1 MTDPT
6 EVTIDVFGRADVAGA
21 LADRLGSISPG
32 SVMAAAEVAV
42 PLVMQIIRHRV
53 AEPAGAS
60 DLSRVVATIDP
71 SELRDPVKV
80 FRAGRDV
87 FAGSQLVDHLFVDAN
102 ARSQAAR
109 AVTEGAG
116 LEPGAGNEL
125 LAAAAWAVGAELHQ
139 RAGSPVDGAALAA
152 VVDSEAERHRPPAP
166 ASALAP
172 VVTAADEHAIAG
184 SAAATGL
191 PDAGFGGGFPGA
203 ENGAGAETSFGVDRD
218 TSAAR
223 RPVVG
228 LEPAAEA
235 VPARPRRSETRG
247 AAADDDFAVGSSGLV
262 TGVAALLALLVIGLG
277 VWWWLDQRDGE
288 TVASVGSTETV
299 TGADAAEDAEGGTP
313 ADEAT
318 DDGAAADGDA
328 GDGDAG
334 DDGDGTEPAEA
345 DADTELTLVGPDG
358 RAVLFVD
365 MLDPIGRST
374 ATGTADLRFETSTNE
389 ICYELDLV
397 GVAEP
402 ADGHIHLGPAGVKG
416 GIVVDFGPMAK
427 DASGCQPVP
436 GEQIDAILGDL
447 DGHYVELHDPVD
459 DFTIRA
465 QLSEAIGPD
474 GQPVP
479 VPAEAGDVADVAAE
493 FDPDGGGA
501 IAIVEPDRI
510 VLQGEVADREIA
522 ERVLIDFAGLS
533 DVVVVDEL
541 VVDAGAPLPSGRVII
556 DSPGVALFATDSDV
570 LDPSVDPLVDRLVG
584 LLEARPEWQITV
596 VGHTDSTG
604 NDVANLELSFRRAE
618 AVRQEL
624 VDRGIGSDRIRVRGA
639 GSTDPLASN
648 DTLAGRAENRRIEFE
663 IER

>member
-21 LADRLGSISPG
+21 LAHRLGPISPA

-42 PLVMQIIRHRV
+42 PLVVQVIRHLV
-53 AEPAGAS
+53 AEPTGAS
-60 DLSRVVATIDP
+60 ELSRVIGTIDP
-71 SELRDPVKV
+71 SELQDPVTV
-80 FRAGRDV
+80 FRTGRDV

-125 LAAAAWAVGAELHQ
+125 LAAAAWAVGAELHH
-139 RAGSPVDGAALAA
+139 RAGSPVEGSALVAA
-152 VVDSEAERHRPPAP
+152 VESQAERHLPPAP

-172 VVTAADEHAIAG
+172 VVTASDEHANAG
-184 SAAATGL
+184 SAPSDVGL
-191 PDAGFGGGFPGA
+191 GGGFGPGV
-203 ENGAGAETSFGVDRD
+203 GAGAAFGGDAGGP
-218 TSAAR
+218 SGPAGR

-228 LEPAAEA
+228 LEPTPET
-235 VPARPRRSETRG
+235 VQARPRRPETRG
-247 AAADDDFAVGSSGLV
+247 VADDDFSVGSSGLV
-262 TGVAALLALLVIGLG
+262 TGVAGLLALMVIGLG
-277 VWWWLDQRDGE
+277 VWWWLDRRADE
-288 TVASVGSTETV
+288 TVASVESTEAV
-299 TGADAAEDAEGGTP
+299 TSADGDAS
-313 ADEAT
+313 T
-318 DDGAAADGDA
+318 DDGAAAD
-328 GDGDAG
+328 DGAVA
-334 DDGDGTEPAEA
+334 DDGTGDSGDTAAPVEESDPAES
-345 DADTELTLVGPDG
+345 ESESESEIGSTLIGPDG
-358 RAVLFVD
+358 RAALVVD
-365 MLDPIGRST
+365 MLDPIGRSS
-374 ATGTADLRFETSTNE
+374 ATGSADLRFDPTTGE
-389 ICYELDLV
+389 ICYDLDLL

-427 DASGCQPVP
+427 DASGCQPVAS
-436 GEQIDAILGDL
+436 EQIDDILSDL
-447 DGHYVELHDPVD
+447 DGHYVELHDPVE

-465 QLSEAIGPD
+465 QLSEGIGPD
-474 GQPVP
+474 GQPIAVP
-479 VPAEAGDVADVAAE
+479 TGPDDDDDVAAE

-510 VLQGEVADREIA
+510 VLRGEVADRQIA
-522 ERVLIDFAGLS
+522 ERVLVDFAGLS
-533 DVVVVDEL
+533 DVIVVDEL
-541 VVDAGAPLPSGRVII
+541 TVDAGAPLPSGRVII

-570 LDPSVDPLVDRLVG
+570 LDSSLDPLVDRLVA
-584 LLEARPEWQITV
+584 LLEARPDWQITV

-663 IER
+663 IAR